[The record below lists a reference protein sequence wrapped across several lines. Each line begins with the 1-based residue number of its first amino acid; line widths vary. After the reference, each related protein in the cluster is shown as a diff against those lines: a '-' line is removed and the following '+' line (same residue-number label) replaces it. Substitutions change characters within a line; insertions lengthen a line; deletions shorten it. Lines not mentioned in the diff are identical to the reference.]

1 MKYKKEVYQSITLIM
16 QFGINMLVPILMCTF
31 LGIFLDRLFHT
42 SFLVV
47 ILFFLGAMAG
57 FRNVYLFSKQIYE
70 KPASRDTIIS
80 ADEDRKKLK

>member
-70 KPASRDTIIS
+70 KPPGRDTIIS